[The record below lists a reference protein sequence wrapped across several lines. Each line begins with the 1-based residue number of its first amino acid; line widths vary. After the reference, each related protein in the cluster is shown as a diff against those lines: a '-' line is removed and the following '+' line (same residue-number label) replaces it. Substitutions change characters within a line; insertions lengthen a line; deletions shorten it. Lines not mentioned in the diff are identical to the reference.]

1 MIEVSN
7 SSNPKDIHVAQPA
20 SSQEE
25 HVSMES
31 MEQQVQWLHRW
42 FDESTQEELTPLPE
56 TATWTGSPIL
66 RFLARHKQQEHRRRR
81 WSDRRQAPLE
91 MATELSSLV
100 PESDNTLHA
109 IQEWLTWITEE
120 ELHQSVQQQIEHS
133 THEYHRYL
141 ERTY

>member
-1 MIEVSN
+1 M
-7 SSNPKDIHVAQPA
+7 DIQVAQLA
-20 SSQEE
+20 NSQDEN
-25 HVSMES
+25 VIMES
-31 MEQQVQWLHRW
+31 REQLSQVQWLHRW

-100 PESDNTLHA
+100 PVSDNTLHA

-120 ELHQSVQQQIEHS
+120 ELHQSVQQQIEHP
-133 THEYHRYL
+133 TQEYHRYL
-141 ERTY
+141 CHALSQPRRR